1 MSGSKTISAR
11 PAASSAPPAKK
22 MKLEDGPNIVDGE
35 LDEDL
40 HSRQIAVYGR
50 ESMRR
55 MAAARVLVT
64 GLKGLGAEVGV
75 CWSVWLAVA
84 TLPC

>member
-22 MKLEDGPNIVDGE
+22 MKLEHGPNLVDGE

-55 MAAARVLVT
+55 MAAARVLVV
-64 GLKGLGAEVGV
+64 GLKGLGAEVGMF
-75 CWSVWLAVA
+75 
-84 TLPC
+84 